1 MPWLP
6 CHANLPSF
14 CIGCGSTVTISNGE
28 LKAVNHD
35 LDHSTTQF
43 LVGNVLSLT
52 GGVDEV
58 WMKPKMTAA
67 FLSATTSKAH
77 PPCLTNACSGLK
89 FKFDC
94 GKKRDPHSDD
104 LLTNETEETKNL
116 GA

>member
-6 CHANLPSF
+6 YHANSPSF
-14 CIGCGSTVTISNGE
+14 CIECGLTVTISNGE

-58 WMKPKMTAA
+58 RMTPQMSAA
-67 FLSATTSKAH
+67 L
-77 PPCLTNACSGLK
+77 N
-89 FKFDC
+89 
-94 GKKRDPHSDD
+94 KRDQERGSSTLSD
-104 LLTNETEETKNL
+104 
-116 GA
+116 